1 MRLDDELG
9 RHVVASRVLY
19 HRRTRYLCGVGP
31 GVRTLGRSRQAG
43 DGVLVALQLKLRALE
58 AGNALFRAV
67 ISVAAAVGLHRDLVL
82 GLAVGHR
89 QGAVAC
95 GDVVVISLG
104 ALLQCVAEEV
114 FTAAHQRLA
123 AGVAVVR
130 ALTVHKAVAG
140 DLDFMLGK
148 RRAVVLLFGALRRD
162 RHIALGHRQG
172 AGFRGHGKLA
182 RHIVIF
188 GVLHRCRAGH
198 VHGVAARI
206 RPLGFR
212 RQAGDRVLA
221 ALDDEGGFLQA
232 GNALL
237 RAVVLVAAA
246 VGLHRDLVL
255 GLAVSHRQGA
265 VACGDVVVIS
275 LGALLQCVAEEVFT
289 AAHQLLAA
297 GVAVVRTLAVHK
309 AVAGD
314 LDLVLRQSRAVV
326 LLRGAL
332 RGDGH
337 IALAHRQGAVFRLD
351 AELGRHVVAVAVL
364 HDCCA
369 RYRRGVGSGIR
380 RLGFRRQAGDGVGV
394 ALYGEG
400 GRHQSGNA
408 LFRAVVLL
416 RGALGGHGDLVLGVA
431 VGHRQ
436 SAFGLGDDVVAGL
449 GVVVQGVA
457 ERVGA
462 AAHRLL
468 AAGEGIACAFAV
480 CPAAFR
486 RKGGVSVGQSLAV
499 ILLAQVR
506 RGQRYAPL
514 PDGQRAVF
522 RLYGE
527 LARHIV
533 ASRVLYHRR
542 TRYLCGVGPGVR
554 TLGRS
559 RQAGDGV
566 LVALQLKL
574 RALEAGN
581 ALFRAVISVAA
592 AVGLHRD
599 LVLGLAV
606 GHRQGA
612 VACGDVV
619 VISLGAL
626 LQCVAEEVF
635 TAAHQLLAAGVAV
648 VRTLAVHKAVAGDL
662 DLVLRQSRAVVL
674 LRGASRSDGHIPLC
688 HRQRSV
694 NPRNIFK
701 RCCRGAGIFVHYFFC
716 AGYCVIGFAGICLR
730 AGHIDIIVQFE
741 LNSVCGVIAIRS
753 FGQFL
758 ACIGNGV
765 SIIGQC
771 CPVVDL
777 RAARG
782 FYFKLFCIC
791 LCPVS
796 VERGR

>member
-1 MRLDDELG
+1 M
-9 RHVVASRVLY
+9 
-19 HRRTRYLCGVGP
+19 P
-31 GVRTLGRSRQAG
+31 GQ
-43 DGVLVALQLKLRALE
+43 
-58 AGNALFRAV
+58 
-67 ISVAAAVGLHRDLVL
+67 GL
-82 GLAVGHR
+82 
-89 QGAVAC
+89 
-95 GDVVVISLG
+95 
-104 ALLQCVAEEV
+104 
-114 FTAAHQRLA
+114 
-123 AGVAVVR
+123 
-130 ALTVHKAVAG
+130 
-140 DLDFMLGK
+140 
-148 RRAVVLLFGALRRD
+148 AVVLLFGASRNDGHIPLR
-162 RHIALGHRQG
+162 HRQG
-172 AGFRGHGKLA
+172 AGLRGHRKLG
-182 RHIVIF
+182 RHVVVC

-206 RPLGFR
+206 RRLGFR
-212 RQAGDRVLA
+212 RQAGDGIGA
-221 ALDDEGGFLQA
+221 ALDGEGGFLQA

-255 GLAVSHRQGA
+255 GVAAGHRQGA
-265 VACGDVVVIS
+265 VGCGDVVVIGF
-275 LGALLQCVAEEVFT
+275 GAVLQGVAEEVFT
-289 AAHQLLAA
+289 AAHQRLAP

-314 LDLVLRQSRAVV
+314 FDLVPGQGLAVILLFGISRS
-326 LLRGAL
+326 
-332 RGDGH
+332 DGH
-337 IALAHRQGAVFRLD
+337 IPLCHGQGAVDRFD
-351 AELGRHVVAVAVL
+351 AELGRHVVVVRIL
-364 HDCCA
+364 HSRRA
-369 RYRRGVGSGIR
+369 RYRRGVGAGVR
-380 RLGFRRQAGDGVGV
+380 ALGRSRQAGNGVGA
-394 ALYGEG
+394 ALDGEG
-400 GRHQSGNA
+400 GFLQAGNA
-408 LFRAVVLL
+408 LLRAVVFL
-416 RGALGGHGDLVLGVA
+416 RVALGGHRDLVFGVA

-436 SAFGLGDDVVAGL
+436 GAFGLGDAVVAGL
-449 GVVVQGVA
+449 GVAVERVA

-506 RGQRYAPL
+506 RGQRDGAL

-527 LARHIV
+527 LARHVV

-554 TLGRS
+554 PLGFR
-559 RQAGDGV
+559 RQAGNRV
-566 LVALQLKL
+566 LAALQLKL

-592 AVGLHRD
+592 AVGLHCD
-599 LVLGLAV
+599 LVLGLPV
-606 GHRQGA
+606 LDRQGA
-612 VACGDVV
+612 VGRGDVV
-619 VISLGAL
+619 VIRLGAV
-626 LQCVAEEVF
+626 LQGVGKAVGA
-635 TAAHQLLAAGVAV
+635 AAHQRLAAGVAV
-648 VRTLAVHKAVAGDL
+648 VCALAVHKAVAGDFHL
-662 DLVLRQSRAVVL
+662 MPGQGLAVVL
-674 LRGASRSDGHIPLC
+674 LFGASRNDGHIPLR

-758 ACIGNGV
+758 TCIGNGV

-782 FYFKLFCIC
+782 FYFKLYCIC

-796 VERGR
+796 VERGRYRDGKACYRVSFILIVFIPAVESILIRSYL

>member
-1 MRLDDELG
+1 MI
-9 RHVVASRVLY
+9 
-19 HRRTRYLCGVGP
+19 
-31 GVRTLGRSRQAG
+31 RQ
-43 DGVLVALQLKLRALE
+43 
-58 AGNALFRAV
+58 
-67 ISVAAAVGLHRDLVL
+67 
-82 GLAVGHR
+82 GLAVVLLGSASRSDGHIPLCHR
-89 QGAVAC
+89 QGAVDRFDAELGCHVVAC
-95 GDVVVISLG
+95 G
-104 ALLQCVAEEV
+104 V
-114 FTAAHQRLA
+114 FYGGRTGHIHGIAP
-123 AGVAVVR
+123 GV
-130 ALTVHKAVAG
+130 
-140 DLDFMLGK
+140 
-148 RRAVVLLFGALRRD
+148 
-162 RHIALGHRQG
+162 
-172 AGFRGHGKLA
+172 
-182 RHIVIF
+182 
-188 GVLHRCRAGH
+188 
-198 VHGVAARI
+198 

-221 ALDDEGGFLQA
+221 ALDGEGGFLQP

-265 VACGDVVVIS
+265 VACIDVVVIS

-289 AAHQLLAA
+289 AAHQRLAA
-297 GVAVVRTLAVHK
+297 GVAVVRTLALHK
-309 AVAGD
+309 AVARD
-314 LDLVLRQSRAVV
+314 LDLVLRQGRAVV
-326 LLRGAL
+326 LLFGAL
-332 RGDGH
+332 RGDSR
-337 IALAHRQGAVFRLD
+337 IALGHRQGAVFRLD

-369 RYRRGVGSGIR
+369 RYRRGVDPGVGA
-380 RLGFRRQAGDGVGV
+380 LGRSRQAGDGVGV

-431 VGHRQ
+431 VGDRQ
-436 SAFGLGDDVVAGL
+436 GAFGLGDDVVAGL

-462 AAHRLL
+462 AAHCLL
-468 AAGEGIACAFAV
+468 AAGKGIACAFAV
-480 CPAAFR
+480 CPAAFCCQS
-486 RKGGVSVGQSLAV
+486 GIAVGQSFAV
-499 ILLAQVR
+499 ISLAQVC

-514 PDGQRAVF
+514 PDGQGAIF

-554 TLGRS
+554 PLGFR
-559 RQAGDGV
+559 RQAENRV
-566 LVALQLKL
+566 LAALQLKL
-574 RALEAGN
+574 RGLEAGN
-581 ALFRAVISVAA
+581 ALLGAVISVAA
-592 AVGLHRD
+592 AVGLHCD
-599 LVLGLAV
+599 LILGLAV

-612 VACGDVV
+612 FGLGDDV

-626 LQCVAEEVF
+626 LQRVGKAVGA
-635 TAAHQLLAAGVAV
+635 AAHQRLAAGEGIACAFAV
-648 VRTLAVHKAVAGDL
+648 YPAAFCCQSGIAVGQGLAVI
-662 DLVLRQSRAVVL
+662 L
-674 LRGASRSDGHIPLC
+674 LAQVCRSDRHIALC
-688 HRQRSV
+688 HRQSSV

-730 AGHIDIIVQFE
+730 AGHLDIIVQFE
-741 LNSVCGVIAIRS
+741 LNAVCGVIAIRS

-796 VERGR
+796 VERGRYRDGKVCYRVSFILIVFIPAVESILIRSYL